1 MFLKIF
7 VLGLESLVAE
17 VNIFLAGL
25 NRRVDVSSVLPRVRE
40 AGVDMYVYLQVQI
53 GNASL

>member
-7 VLGLESLVAE
+7 VLGLSSLVAE
-17 VNIFLAGL
+17 VNRFLVGL
-25 NRRVDVSSVLPRVRE
+25 NRRVDVSSVLLRVTE
-40 AGVDMYVYLQVQI
+40 AGADMYVYMQVQM